1 MAETIWVRF
10 SAGGA
15 AVAEVAALPV
25 VVLDLLSL
33 AAVLSLLIPSLD
45 CAFFAP
51 SLLMLSLDCAS
62 FMPSLLMLSLDCA
75 FFAPS
80 LLMPSLDCASFMPPL
95 APSLDS
101 APFTPDDP
109 PESRFMGAAEG
120 APRSEGGARCWADE
134 PAPPPALPAPPA
146 PCE

>member
-33 AAVLSLLIPSLD
+33 AAVLSLLMP
-45 CAFFAP
+45 
-51 SLLMLSLDCAS
+51 SLDCAS
-62 FMPSLLMLSLDCA
+62 FVPSLLMLSLDCA
-75 FFAPS
+75 FFVLS
-80 LLMPSLDCASFMPPL
+80 LLMLSLDWAFFMPPL

-120 APRSEGGARCWADE
+120 APRSEDGALCCADE

>member
-1 MAETIWVRF
+1 MAETVWVRF

-33 AAVLSLLIPSLD
+33 AAVLSLLMP
-45 CAFFAP
+45 
-51 SLLMLSLDCAS
+51 SLDCAS
-62 FMPSLLMLSLDCA
+62 FVPSLLMLSLDCA
-75 FFAPS
+75 FFV
-80 LLMPSLDCASFMPPL
+80 PPL

-120 APRSEGGARCWADE
+120 APRSEDGAPCCADE